1 MTRTRALFV
10 SVAISVVV
18 AACGGSSGGSNN
30 GGNTGGGGG
39 TTATNPCT
47 TALLADTAEVAAV
60 GSTAQSGGPTEDKK
74 KVIDGDPRGRI
85 YEALALHEDAVAR
98 REARARTAL
107 VQRDETGA
115 GQTAITA
122 PAPVGE
128 DVGDVA
134 VINDTGDLVLPQNN
148 YDVRSTGLRF
158 TRNGG
163 SYTVSRI
170 DGNFRGALGNRV
182 TLSDDDSANVNIPF
196 SFPFYGV
203 GQTAAFVNSDG
214 NITFGEEDKSSTER
228 NIARLLTGPPR
239 VAPFFA
245 DLDPTQGT
253 GKIFVNA
260 AADQYTVTWCN
271 VRGFDSTRVVTTQ
284 ATLLPDGSVE
294 LKYGDTIN
302 IGDSIVALSPG
313 HTGIFTPVDLTTST
327 ASSAGA
333 IGERFAQSSSLDTVA
348 VAKKFYS
355 THPDSF
361 DQILMWTDQPLVR
374 DAFAY
379 EVTVANEVR
388 GLGQDIYDLSTSFG
402 SGGRLRSMVVMDWIG
417 KYPDD
422 PTQKFLGENNT
433 LSVLGQEVG
442 HRWLAYVDFRDHTG
456 ARSDALLGR
465 DLAHWSFF
473 FDSDASVMEG
483 NDIEDQG
490 GGQFRT
496 VDAVKRYSRLDQ
508 YMMGLIP
515 ASQVPTFFY
524 VENPSSNKQRG
535 DAPQINQSFTGTRR
549 DVLIDDVIAIN
560 GARSPTSDVAPHTF
574 RQAFI
579 YIVSNG
585 RTADSALVAKLDR
598 IRSQWETFFGT
609 ATEGRM
615 SGNTRLR

>member
-1 MTRTRALFV
+1 MIRTRALIVSVFV
-10 SVAISVVV
+10 STIV
-18 AACGGSSGGSNN
+18 AACGGGGSNN
-30 GGNTGGGGG
+30 GGSNPPPGGG
-39 TTATNPCT
+39 TTPGTNPCT

-60 GSTAQSGGPTEDKK
+60 GSAAQAGGATSDKK
-74 KVIDGDPRGRI
+74 TIVDGDPRGRV
-85 YEALALHEDAVAR
+85 YEALALHKDAVAR
-98 REARARTAL
+98 REAKARTAL
-107 VQRDETGA
+107 VQDDGTGA
-115 GQTAITA
+115 GRTAITA

-134 VINDTGDLVLPQNN
+134 VINDTGDLILPQNA

-158 TRNGG
+158 TRNGA
-163 SYTVSRI
+163 SYTLSHI
-170 DGNFRGALGNRV
+170 DGNFRTALGNRV
-182 TLSDDDSANVNIPF
+182 TLSDDDSAGVNIPF
-196 SFPFYGV
+196 SFPFYGT

-228 NIARLLTGPPR
+228 NVARLLTGPPR

-245 DLDPTQGT
+245 DLDPTT
-253 GKIFVNA
+253 GSGRIFVNA
-260 AADQYTVTWCN
+260 APDQYTVTWCN
-271 VRGFDSTRVVTTQ
+271 VRGFDSTRTVTAQ

-294 LKYGDTIN
+294 MKYGDSIN
-302 IGDSIVALSPG
+302 IGDSIVAVSPG
-313 HTGIFTPVDLTTST
+313 HTGTFAAVDLTTST

-333 IGERFAQSSSLDTVA
+333 IGERFAQSTSIDTVA
-348 VAKKFYS
+348 VSRKFYS
-355 THPDSF
+355 THADNF
-361 DQILMWTDQPLVR
+361 EQLLIWTDQPLVR

-379 EVTVANEVR
+379 EVTIANEVR
-388 GLGQDIYDLSTSFG
+388 GIGQDIYDLSTSFG
-402 SGGRLRSMVVMDWIG
+402 SAGRMRSMVVMDWLG

-442 HRWLAYVDFRDHTG
+442 HRWLAYVDFRDRTG
-456 ARSDALLGR
+456 ARSDVLLGR

-483 NDIEDQG
+483 NDIEDLG

-515 ASQVPTFFY
+515 PSQVPTFFY
-524 VENPSSNKQRG
+524 VESPNSSKARG
-535 DAPQINQSFTGTRR
+535 DAPQVGVSFTGTRR
-549 DVLIDDVIAIN
+549 EVLIDDVIAVN
-560 GARSPTSDVAPHTF
+560 GARSPSSDAAPHSF

-579 YIVSNG
+579 YVVSNG
-585 RTADSALVAKLDR
+585 RTADAGQVAKLDR
-598 IRSQWETFFGT
+598 IRSQWEAFFGT